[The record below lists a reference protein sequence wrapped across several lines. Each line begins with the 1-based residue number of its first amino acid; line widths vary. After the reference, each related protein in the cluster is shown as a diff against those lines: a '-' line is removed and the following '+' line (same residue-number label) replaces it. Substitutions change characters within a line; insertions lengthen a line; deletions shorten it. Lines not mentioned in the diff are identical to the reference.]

1 MQKLIAKSRQLIAIL
16 TMISVKNFVLFLCFF
31 YATKVVAQDSTFHNS
46 TLNLQKCVELAINNN
61 LAVSQSALVAQ
72 RANIGYNQAK
82 LNLLPNLGANVQQG
96 LNQGR
101 SIDPF
106 TNAYLNQQINYTNYA
121 LGGSIV
127 LFNGFALWN
136 TIKQNLLAFQASKQE
151 LQQQK
156 DNLTL
161 NVILSYLQILNN
173 QELVNQSKNQ
183 AAVTQE
189 QIRRSDILNKD
200 GAIAPYQLADLK
212 GQLSNDSLS
221 IINNQNNLEAA
232 KVVLSQYMNVPYQKQ
247 QSFEPL
253 NAEQLSSSYNNN
265 PDAIY
270 QAALEQLSLVK
281 ASNLRTKSAAKAV
294 SSARGYLYPTLSLNA
309 YLYTN
314 YSSAASRSIFTDSA
328 RVATNDY
335 VNLQNGTKSYVITN
349 QNDYRQEKISYQD
362 QFKNNYNSAI
372 TIGLQIPI
380 FTNWV
385 ARNRIALA
393 KIDLK
398 NAQLVE
404 QTTRIQLKQ
413 SVEQAFFNMTAAF
426 SRYQTLQSQVNSYQ
440 ESFKATEVKFNA
452 GVGTSVDYTIAK
464 NKLDAANINL
474 ISARYDYVLRMKILD
489 YYQGKLNW

>member
-1 MQKLIAKSRQLIAIL
+1 VRLLKKQDLLKMKLLYPYCLI
-16 TMISVKNFVLFLCFF
+16 FLCFF
-31 YATKVVAQDSTFHNS
+31 YAPKIVAQDSTFHHPA
-46 TLNLQKCVELAINNN
+46 LNLQQCVETAISNN
-61 LAVSQSALVAQ
+61 LNVKQSELAAQ
-72 RANIGYNQAK
+72 RAGINYNQAK
-82 LNLLPNLGANVQQG
+82 TNLLPNLSGNVQQG

-106 TNAYLNQQINYTNYA
+106 TNAYLNQQINYTNYSV
-121 LGGSIV
+121 GSSIV
-127 LFNGFALWN
+127 LFNGFLLWN
-136 TIKQNLLAFQASKQE
+136 TIKQNLLAFQASKME

-161 NVILSYLQILNN
+161 NVILAYLQILNN
-173 QELVNQSKNQ
+173 QELVNQARNQ
-183 AAVTQE
+183 AAVSQE
-189 QIRRSDILNKD
+189 QIHRSEILNKD

-232 KVVLSQYMNVPYQKQ
+232 KVTLAQYMNVPYQKLQ
-247 QSFEPL
+247 TYAPL
-253 NAEQLSSSYNNN
+253 NAEQLSSSYNSS

-270 QAALEQLSLVK
+270 EAALQQLSLVK
-281 ASNLRTKSAAKAV
+281 ASALRTKSAAKSV

-309 YLYTN
+309 NLYTN
-314 YSSAASRSIFTDSA
+314 YSSAASKSVFTDSA

-335 VNLQNGTKSYVITN
+335 VNLQNGSRSYVMTN
-349 QNDYRQEKISYQD
+349 QSDYRQEKISYRD
-362 QFKNNYNSAI
+362 QFKNNYNSAL
-372 TIGLQIPI
+372 TLGLQIPV

-393 KIDLK
+393 KIDFK
-398 NAQLVE
+398 NAELVE

-413 SVEQAFFNMTAAF
+413 SVEQAFFNTTA
-426 SRYQTLQSQVNSYQ
+426 SSNRYRTLQSQVNSYT

-452 GVGTSVDYTIAK
+452 GVGNSVDYTVAK

-474 ISARYDYVLRMKILD
+474 ISARYDYILRMKILD
-489 YYQGKLNW
+489 YYQGKLTW

>member
-1 MQKLIAKSRQLIAIL
+1 MKIIYSCLL
-16 TMISVKNFVLFLCFF
+16 LCFF
-31 YATKVVAQDSTFHNS
+31 YATKVVAQDSTSRNQN
-46 TLNLQKCVELAINNN
+46 LNLQQCVETAISNN
-61 LAVSQSALVAQ
+61 LNVKQSELAAQ
-72 RANIGYNQAK
+72 RAGINYNQAK
-82 LNLLPNLGANVQQG
+82 TNLLPSINGNIQQG

-106 TNAYLNQQINYTNYA
+106 TNTYLNQQINYTNYSV
-121 LGGSIV
+121 GGSIT
-127 LFNGFALWN
+127 LFNGFLLWN
-136 TIKQNLLAFQASKQE
+136 TIKQNLLAFQASKLE

-161 NVILSYLQILNN
+161 NVILAYLQILNN

-183 AAVTQE
+183 ASVSKE
-189 QIRRSDILNKD
+189 QVHRSEILNKD
-200 GAIAPYQLADLK
+200 GAIAPYQLADLR

-232 KVVLSQYMNVPYQKQ
+232 KVALAQYMNVPYQKAATYA
-247 QSFEPL
+247 PL
-253 NAEQLSSSYNNN
+253 NAEQLTSSYNGS

-270 QAALEQLSLVK
+270 EAALEQLSLVK
-281 ASNLRTKSAAKAV
+281 ATDYRKKSAVKGV
-294 SSARGYLYPTLSLNA
+294 SAARGYLYPTLSLNA
-309 YLYTN
+309 YLFTN
-314 YSSAASRSIFTDSA
+314 YSSAAGKSTFTDSA

-335 VNLQNGTKSYVITN
+335 VNLQNGNKSYVITN
-349 QNDYRQEKISYQD
+349 QTDYRTDKISYRD
-362 QFKNNYNSAI
+362 QFKNNYNSAV
-372 TIGLQIPI
+372 TLGLQIPI

-398 NAQLVE
+398 NAELVE

-413 SVEQAFFNMTAAF
+413 SVEQAFFNTTASF
-426 SRYQTLQSQVNSYQ
+426 NRYHTLQNQVGSYA

-452 GVGTSVDYTIAK
+452 GVGNSVDYTVAK

-474 ISARYDYVLRMKILD
+474 ISARYDYILRMKILD
-489 YYQGKLNW
+489 YYQGKLTW

>member
-1 MQKLIAKSRQLIAIL
+1 MKLRS
-16 TMISVKNFVLFLCFF
+16 FCLFLCFF
-31 YATKVVAQDSTFHNS
+31 YTIKVVAQDSTRNITS
-46 TLNLQKCVELAINNN
+46 LNIQKCVEIAISNN
-61 LAVSQSALVAQ
+61 LNVAQ
-72 RANIGYNQAK
+72 SELAAKRANIGFNQAK
-82 LNLLPNLGANVQQG
+82 LNLLPNFGANVQQG

-106 TNAYLNQQINYTNYA
+106 TNAYLNQQINYTNYSV
-121 LGGSIV
+121 GGSII
-127 LFNGFALWN
+127 LFNGFVLWN
-136 TIKQNLLAFQASKQE
+136 TIKQNLLAFEASKQE

-161 NVILSYLQILNN
+161 NVILAYLQILNN
-173 QELVNQSKNQ
+173 QELVNQSRNQ

-189 QIRRSDILNKD
+189 QIRRSEILNKD

-232 KVVLSQYMNVPYQKQ
+232 KVALAQYMNVPYQKQ
-247 QSFEPL
+247 QLFEPL

-270 QAALEQLSLVK
+270 HAALEQLSLVK

-294 SSARGYLYPTLSLNA
+294 SSAHGYLYPTLSLNA

-314 YSSAASRSIFTDSA
+314 YSSAASKSIFTDSA

-335 VNLQNGTKSYVITN
+335 VNLQNGTRSYVMAN
-349 QNDYRQEKISYQD
+349 QNNYRQEKISYQD

-372 TIGLQIPI
+372 TLGLQIPI

-398 NAQLVE
+398 NAELVE

-413 SVEQAFFNMTAAF
+413 SVEQAFFNMIAAF
-426 SRYQTLQSQVNSYQ
+426 SRYKTLQSQVSSYI

-452 GVGTSVDYTIAK
+452 GVGTSVDYTVAK

-489 YYQGKLNW
+489 YYQGKLTW

>member
-1 MQKLIAKSRQLIAIL
+1 M
-16 TMISVKNFVLFLCFF
+16 FLCFF
-31 YATKVVAQDSTFHNS
+31 YAIKISAQNTDSTRL
-46 TLNLQKCVELAINNN
+46 TLQQCIETAIGNNLTVKQSELA
-61 LAVSQSALVAQ
+61 AQ
-72 RANIGYNQAK
+72 RSGINYNQAK
-82 LNLLPNLGANVQQG
+82 TNLLPNLGANVQQG

-106 TNAYLNQQINYTNYA
+106 TNTYLNQQINYTNYS
-121 LGGSIV
+121 LGGNLV
-127 LFNGFALWN
+127 LFNGFLLWN
-136 TIKQNLLAFQASKQE
+136 TIKQNLLAFQASKLE

-161 NVILSYLQILNN
+161 NVILAYLQILNN
-173 QELVNQSKNQ
+173 QELVNQSRNQ
-183 AAVTQE
+183 AAVSQE
-189 QIRRSDILNKD
+189 QIHRSEILNKD
-200 GAIAPYQLADLK
+200 GAIAPYQLSDLK

-232 KVVLSQYMNVPYQKQ
+232 KVVLAQYMNVPYQKTQ
-247 QSFEPL
+247 TFAPL
-253 NAEQLSSSYNNN
+253 NAEQLSSFYNHN

-281 ASNLRTKSAAKAV
+281 ASVFRTKSAAKGV
-294 SSARGYLYPTLSLNA
+294 RSARGYLYPTLSLNA

-314 YSSAASRSIFTDSA
+314 YSSAANRSIFVDSA
-328 RVATNDY
+328 RTLTNDY
-335 VNLQNGTKSYVITN
+335 VNLQNGSKSYVITN
-349 QNDYRQEKISYQD
+349 QNNYRQDNISYRD
-362 QFKNNYNSAI
+362 QFKNNYNSAV
-372 TIGLQIPI
+372 TLGLQIPV

-398 NAQLVE
+398 NAELVE

-413 SVEQAFFNMTAAF
+413 SVEQAFFNTTASF
-426 SRYQTLQSQVNSYQ
+426 NRYRTLQNQVKSYT

-452 GVGTSVDYTIAK
+452 GVGNSVDYTIAK

-474 ISARYDYVLRMKILD
+474 ISARYDYILRMKILD
-489 YYQGKLNW
+489 YYQGKLTW

>member
-1 MQKLIAKSRQLIAIL
+1 
-16 TMISVKNFVLFLCFF
+16 MISLKRFFLFLCFF
-31 YATKVVAQDSTFHNS
+31 YATKVVAQDSTFQNPA
-46 TLNLQKCVELAINNN
+46 LNLQRCVETAISNN
-61 LAVSQSALVAQ
+61 LTVKQSELAAQ
-72 RANIGYNQAK
+72 RSNIGYNQAK
-82 LNLLPNLGANVQQG
+82 LNLLPNLSGNVSQG

-121 LGGSIV
+121 VGGSVV
-127 LFNGFALWN
+127 LFNGFLLWN
-136 TIKQNLLAFQASKQE
+136 TIKQNLLAFQASKLE

-161 NVILSYLQILNN
+161 NVILAYLQILNN
-173 QELVNQSKNQ
+173 QELVNQSRNQ

-189 QIRRSDILNKD
+189 QIHRSEILNKE

-232 KVVLSQYMNVPYQKQ
+232 KVALAQYMNVPYQKQ
-247 QSFEPL
+247 QTFEPL
-253 NAEQLSSSYNNN
+253 NAEQLSSAYNNN

-270 QAALEQLSLVK
+270 QAALVQLSLVK
-281 ASNLRTKSAAKAV
+281 ASTLRTKSAAKAV
-294 SSARGYLYPTLSLNA
+294 SSARGYLYPTLSLSAN
-309 YLYTN
+309 LYTN
-314 YSSAASRSIFTDSA
+314 YSSAASKSIFTDSA
-328 RVATNDY
+328 RVATGDY
-335 VNLQNGTKSYVITN
+335 VNLQNGGKSYVVTN
-349 QNDYRQEKISYQD
+349 QINYRQEKISYQD

-372 TIGLQIPI
+372 TLGLQIPI
-380 FTNWV
+380 FTNLV
-385 ARNRIALA
+385 ARNRIALS

-398 NAQLVE
+398 NAELTE

-413 SVEQAFFNMTAAF
+413 SVEQAFFNMTAAS
-426 SRYQTLQSQVNSYQ
+426 SRYRTLQSQVSSYT

-452 GVGTSVDYTIAK
+452 GVGTSVDYTVAK

-474 ISARYDYVLRMKILD
+474 ISARYDFILRMKILD
-489 YYQGKLNW
+489 YYQGKLTW